1 MKKTI
6 GIMAV
11 ASLLLSACDTLQKTA
26 TTANI
31 STQIHSAATVADLK
45 VGDRI
50 SYTMTPSKDVLRG
63 GEANVRHVAEAE
75 ALTKKGGNA
84 DILLEPNY
92 TITKKRGFFTN
103 KITSITVSGRPAFY
117 TNFRSLPDS
126 VLCNPVFRGIKTAKK
141 LSPAQRP
148 TTKALSAVTYDS
160 KARKLRHRGLSMQFE
175 LNLGASF
182 LDNDHHHDAYPMVAF
197 LLNPAYNIN
206 SRWAVGLGIGYD
218 YQGDAD
224 IWSVPLYVHARHY
237 FSPSVKSW
245 FVDGRLGSN
254 IACYENISSGA
265 YVRVGIGYSFKYFE
279 IAARYNYTGSYY
291 AGGHNEYEW
300 EDWDD
305 FGYGNDKSR
314 YVHQAL
320 LSLAW
325 KF

>member
-1 MKKTI
+1 
-6 GIMAV
+6 MAV

-84 DILLEPNY
+84 DMLLEPNY

-126 VLCNPVFRGIKTAKK
+126 VLCNPVFRGIKTTKK
-141 LSPAQRP
+141 LSSTQRP
-148 TTKALSAVTYDS
+148 TTKTLSAVSHGS
-160 KARKLRHRGLSMQFE
+160 KARNLRPGGLSIQFGIE
-175 LNLGASF
+175 FGASI
-182 LDNDHHHDAYPMVAF
+182 LDGGDTYPTGAF

-206 SRWAVGLGIGYD
+206 SRWAVGLGIGFN
-218 YQGDAD
+218 YQGNEAD
-224 IWSVPLYVHARHY
+224 FWSVPLYVHARHY

-245 FVDGRLGSN
+245 FVDGRLGCN
-254 IACYENISSGA
+254 IACYENVSSGA
-265 YVRVGIGYSFKYFE
+265 YVGVGLGYSFKYFE

-291 AGGHNEYEW
+291 AGRYNEYEW
-300 EDWDD
+300 EDWD
-305 FGYGNDKSR
+305 NSR